1 MTDAYGITGDK
12 MTLPISVIIPVYK
25 QERWLDKA
33 VVSAYTAQADKVMTR
48 FDGDP
53 YRMGVCAARNE
64 MIWHAAN
71 DLILPLDADDRL
83 YADSL
88 QRLYNAWKPGT
99 FVYGRYTEIDE
110 DENVIREM
118 DAPPPGMLHQKN
130 LTYSTFL
137 FHRDDWRRVGGYD
150 VDFEP
155 LEEDYALQCALVN
168 VGVKPVRLDGAPIY
182 KRMIHNNSRTARAMK
197 YWHITQEMCRQK
209 YPLVFS

>member
-1 MTDAYGITGDK
+1 MP
-12 MTLPISVIIPVYK
+12 LPISVVIPNYK
-25 QERWLDKA
+25 QDRWLPQA
-33 VVSAYTAQADKVMTR
+33 ENSARLAGADHIYTHY
-48 FDGDP
+48 DGLSDFR
-53 YRMGVCAARNE
+53 YGVCFARNM
-64 MIWHAAN
+64 MIRDAKH

-83 YADSL
+83 FPDSL
-88 QRLYNAWKPGT
+88 QRYYDAWQPGT
-99 FVYGRYTEIDE
+99 FVYGRYVEIDE

-168 VGVKPVRLDGAPIY
+168 AGVRPVRLDGAPLY

-209 YPLVFS
+209 YPLVFQ